1 MEFLKKKAINI
12 KSNIKALYLVCRKN
26 EAPIIAKVMAII
38 VVGYALSPIDFIPDF
53 IPILGYLDDLI
64 LLPLGIYLCIKLIP
78 KDLFQECKKESENL
92 FKDGKP
98 KNYVAGGIIVFIW
111 IMIIIVMVRRY
122 F

>member
-1 MEFLKKKAINI
+1 MEFLKKKAIDL

-98 KNYVAGGIIVFIW
+98 KNYVAGSIIVFIW

>member
-1 MEFLKKKAINI
+1 MEFLKKKAIDL

-53 IPILGYLDDLI
+53 IPILGYIDDLI

>member
-1 MEFLKKKAINI
+1 MEFLKKKAINL